1 MGLTLS
7 IKTSHLSLGS
17 IDVKGSSIEV
27 ATHVKAVFLDEN
39 CYKSP
44 LVQFSDN
51 FMKHFDSLSPTIHKP
66 WLSES
71 WEKYDLILKQTGSH
85 FIVRILFGASVRQW
99 TFGRSALQYTSHQ
112 LKVKNCFDVNGSGLK
127 LDTCVGIGES
137 EYEMYKSITT
147 SNNLVIRGGKDET
160 RNKFEVIKTRELL
173 QDLLN
178 EGRTLSEPIKFRY
191 KPVWDIIIMKF

>member
-1 MGLTLS
+1 
-7 IKTSHLSLGS
+7 
-17 IDVKGSSIEV
+17 
-27 ATHVKAVFLDEN
+27 
-39 CYKSP
+39 
-44 LVQFSDN
+44 
-51 FMKHFDSLSPTIHKP
+51 MKHFDSLSPTIHKP

-71 WEKYDLILKQTGSH
+71 WERYDLILKQFGSH

-99 TFGRSALQYTSHQ
+99 TFERSALQYTSYQ
-112 LKVKNCFDVNGSGLK
+112 LKVKNCFDVNGFGLK

-160 RNKFEVIKTRELL
+160 RNKFQVSKTRELL

-178 EGRTLSEPIKFRY
+178 EGRTLSEPIKFRC